1 VAQKS
6 RVPTKREVGDAVNA
20 LLTESSVK
28 SYRSRA
34 TVALKTFG
42 AVFIVSE
49 APSIEARA
57 IERVRMETLK
67 AEFSVAKADIAKT
80 IGVILLGQKVSL
92 PQQIGMNIFLN
103 GVFTLVLLA
112 VVVALK
118 KAGLDILELAK

>member
-1 VAQKS
+1 
-6 RVPTKREVGDAVNA
+6 
-20 LLTESSVK
+20 
-28 SYRSRA
+28 
-34 TVALKTFG
+34 
-42 AVFIVSE
+42 
-49 APSIEARA
+49 
-57 IERVRMETLK
+57 METLK